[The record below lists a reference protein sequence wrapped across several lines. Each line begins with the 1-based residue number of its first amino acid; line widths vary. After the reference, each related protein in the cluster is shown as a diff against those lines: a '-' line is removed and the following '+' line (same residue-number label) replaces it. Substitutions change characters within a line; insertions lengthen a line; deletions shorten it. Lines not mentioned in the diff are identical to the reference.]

1 MPMERPSLRQLEYFV
16 ALATHL
22 NFRKAAEACFVS
34 QPTLSGQIAQL
45 EAMLGMT
52 LFERLPR
59 GAELTKAGTA
69 LLVEAKR
76 VLNAADGFLQLAGSF
91 GAPLTGPLRIGV
103 IPTVGPYLLPKILPG
118 VRAAF
123 PDLQIFLREDQTSR
137 LLQQLDVGDLDLLL
151 LAIDI
156 DLGSVAKLP
165 LFSDPFVV
173 AVSGD
178 HEWGQRESIDLAD
191 LKDREMLLLDEGHC
205 LRDQILPLCNGEDG
219 DEPVGFRATSL
230 PTITQMVASGLGITL
245 LPELAIEREA
255 SATQNLHLIH
265 FGADG
270 PCRSIGLAW
279 RKSSTRTDEFTALGH
294 AMAKAYADS

>member
-1 MPMERPSLRQLEYFV
+1 MERPSLRQLEYFV

-22 NFRKAAEACFVS
+22 NFRRAAEACFVS

-45 EAMLGMT
+45 ESMLDMA
-52 LFERLPR
+52 LFERHPR
-59 GAELTKAGTA
+59 GAELTPNGET

-76 VLNAADGFLQLAGSF
+76 VLNAVDRLAQVAGSF

-103 IPTVGPYLLPKILPG
+103 IPTVGPYLLPKILPA
-118 VRAAF
+118 VRQAF
-123 PDLQIFLREDQTSR
+123 PELQIYLREDQTSR

-156 DLGSVAKLP
+156 DLGNVTTMP

-173 AVSGD
+173 AVANE
-178 HEWGQRESIDLAD
+178 HEWGAREEIELTD
-191 LKDREMLLLDEGHC
+191 LKQKDLLLLEEGHC
-205 LRDQILPLCNGEDG
+205 LRDQILPLCHGENG

-230 PTITQMVASGLGITL
+230 PTIAQMVASGLGITL
-245 LPELAIEREA
+245 LPELALERE
-255 SATQNLHLIH
+255 SVATPNLHLIH

-279 RKSSTRTDEFTALGH
+279 RKSSTRTDEFKALGDV
-294 AMAKAYADS
+294 MAKAYAAS